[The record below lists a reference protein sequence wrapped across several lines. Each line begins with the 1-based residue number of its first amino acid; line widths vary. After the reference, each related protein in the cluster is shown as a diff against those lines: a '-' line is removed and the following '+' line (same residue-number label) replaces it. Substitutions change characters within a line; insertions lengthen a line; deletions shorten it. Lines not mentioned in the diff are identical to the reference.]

1 MSLSPYKLP
10 ALATQLLLFLIPA
23 PLLPI
28 SGSLH
33 RLVPLPGMKCS
44 PSPLCLVIED
54 EDERSEV
61 TATSPQASAPS
72 TSSGGSSRRASSRV
86 SSRAAPQGKG
96 DTSWEKPK
104 VQHVGLQP
112 SASLELGLSIDEEIP
127 TTSAMLV
134 SPPESQAKVTKAV
147 R

>member
-1 MSLSPYKLP
+1 MREARSQPHPLR
-10 ALATQLLLFLIPA
+10 
-23 PLLPI
+23 PLLPPPPLVAAPGEPVP
-28 SGSLH
+28 GSH
-33 RLVPLPGMKCS
+33 PELP
-44 PSPLCLVIED
+44 
-54 EDERSEV
+54 
-61 TATSPQASAPS
+61 
-72 TSSGGSSRRASSRV
+72 RRAR
-86 SSRAAPQGKG
+86 
-96 DTSWEKPK
+96 EKPK